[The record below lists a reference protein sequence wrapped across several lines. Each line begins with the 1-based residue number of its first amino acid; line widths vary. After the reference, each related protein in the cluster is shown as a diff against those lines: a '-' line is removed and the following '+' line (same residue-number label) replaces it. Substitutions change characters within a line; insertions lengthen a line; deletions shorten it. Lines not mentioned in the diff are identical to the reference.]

1 MNPVLLD
8 GKKLS
13 EKIKEEIRSAIEERK
28 TKNFR
33 IPKLA
38 TILVGNNPASETYV
52 SMKVKACHSV

>member
-28 TKNFR
+28 LK
-33 IPKLA
+33 
-38 TILVGNNPASETYV
+38 ILEFQNWPQF
-52 SMKVKACHSV
+52 